1 MALDVIAATVATAA
15 AAVVATVVVA
25 VIVVIVV
32 VRMVAVIVV
41 AVVIAADDAWVWSDA
56 VDGWQILWAVQ
67 VYPGTDSQISTLHS
81 DTDLLAIGR
90 SERDGNPAVLTG
102 I

>member
-1 MALDVIAATVATAA
+1 MTLDVIAAAVATAA
-15 AAVVATVVVA
+15 AAALATVVVA

-56 VDGWQILWAVQ
+56 VDGWQTLFAAQ
-67 VYPGTDSQISTLHS
+67 THLKAHPSSRSGTASA
-81 DTDLLAIGR
+81 DTNLL
-90 SERDGNPAVLTG
+90 T
-102 I
+102 